1 MTDRARAAVL
11 LLLAAACA
19 PKAEPTPAADASAP
33 AAAVHFT
40 EAHWKAPAEADIPD
54 DSLGASI
61 KRGLYLLRNTPDSL
75 PAYATS
81 NLRCTSCHLIDG
93 TKVEA
98 APLTGSHARF
108 PKYLGRT
115 GAVIDLAERVNYCF
129 TRSLAGNA
137 LPTRSR
143 EMQDI
148 LAYLWFISKDVPVGT
163 KLKGAEGL
171 LALADTA
178 EGDSTRG
185 HELFTKTCQVCH
197 GANGEGVVPPAPA
210 LWGPK
215 SYSIGA
221 SMAREERAASFIKHN
236 MPLNAPGSL
245 TTQQAYDL
253 SRYIN
258 SHPRPDSPGKEKD
271 FPAGGA
277 DPYTPYDT
285 YGHTAFRPPYQ
296 VLPRKN
302 VARSA
307 EVPAPEV
314 AAKTTRR

>member
-1 MTDRARAAVL
+1 MTSRSFPVALTLFA
-11 LLLAAACA
+11 AAACA
-19 PKAEPTPAADASAP
+19 PAPEPKPAEAAP
-33 AAAVHFT
+33 AVVFT
-40 EAHWKAPAEADIPD
+40 ESSWKAPGEADIPS
-54 DSLGASI
+54 DSMGASI
-61 KRGLYLLRNTPDSL
+61 RRGLYLLRHTPDSL
-75 PAYATS
+75 PQYATS
-81 NLRCTSCHLIDG
+81 NLRCTSCHLNDG
-93 TKVEA
+93 TKLEA

-115 GAVIDLAERVNYCF
+115 GATIDLAERVNYCF

-148 LAYLWFISKDVPVGT
+148 LAYLWFISKDVPVGV

-178 EGDSTRG
+178 VGDSARG
-185 HELFTKTCQVCH
+185 KDTYVKKCQVCH
-197 GANGEGVVPPAPA
+197 GENGEGVVPPAPA
-210 LWGPK
+210 LWGEK

-236 MPLNAPGSL
+236 MPFNDPGSL
-245 TTQQAYDL
+245 TTQEAYDL

-271 FPAGGA
+271 FPSGGA
-277 DPYTPYDT
+277 DQYTPYNT
-285 YGHTAFRPPYQ
+285 FGHEAYRPPFKL
-296 VLPRKN
+296 LPRKN
-302 VARSA
+302 VGAAA
-307 EVPAPEV
+307 EVPQPV
-314 AAKTTRR
+314 PAAKTTRK

>member
-1 MTDRARAAVL
+1 MTTRSVPAVL
-11 LLLAAACA
+11 TLFAAAACA
-19 PKAEPTPAADASAP
+19 PAPEPAP
-33 AAAVHFT
+33 AEGGPAVVFT
-40 EAHWKAPAEADIPD
+40 ESNWKAPGEADIPN

-61 KRGLYLLRNTPDSL
+61 RRGLYLLRHTPDSL
-75 PAYATS
+75 PQYATS
-81 NLRCTSCHLIDG
+81 NLRCTSCHLNDG
-93 TKVEA
+93 TKLEA

-115 GAVIDLAERVNYCF
+115 GATIDLAERVNYCF

-148 LAYLWFISKDVPVGT
+148 LAYLWFLSKDVPVGV

-178 EGDSTRG
+178 VGDSARG
-185 HELFTKTCQVCH
+185 NETYVKKCQVCH
-197 GANGEGVVPPAPA
+197 GENGEGVVPPATA

-236 MPLNAPGSL
+236 MPFNDPGSL
-245 TTQQAYDL
+245 TTQEAYDL

-271 FPAGGA
+271 FPTGGA
-277 DPYTPYDT
+277 DQYTPYDT
-285 YGHTAFRPPYQ
+285 FGHEAYRPPFKL
-296 VLPRKN
+296 LPRKN
-302 VARSA
+302 VGGSA
-307 EVPAPEV
+307 EVPQPV
-314 AAKTTRR
+314 PAAKTTRK

>member
-1 MTDRARAAVL
+1 MTSRSFPVALSLFA
-11 LLLAAACA
+11 AAACA
-19 PKAEPTPAADASAP
+19 PTPEP
-33 AAAVHFT
+33 
-40 EAHWKAPAEADIPD
+40 APAEAGPAVVFTEANWKPPTEADIPN
-54 DSLGASI
+54 DSMGASI
-61 KRGLYLLRNTPDSL
+61 RRGLYLLRNTPDSL
-75 PAYATS
+75 PEYARS
-81 NLRCTSCHLIDG
+81 NLRCVSCHQNDG
-93 TKVEA
+93 TKLTA

-115 GAVIDLAERVNYCF
+115 GATIDLAERVNYCF

-148 LAYLWFISKDVPVGT
+148 LAYLWFLSKDVPVGV

-178 EGDSTRG
+178 VGDSARG
-185 HELFTKTCQVCH
+185 KETYVKKCQVCH
-197 GANGEGVVPPAPA
+197 GENGEGVVPPATA

-236 MPLNAPGSL
+236 MPFNDPGSL
-245 TTQQAYDL
+245 TTQEAYDL

-271 FPAGGA
+271 FPTGGA
-277 DPYTPYDT
+277 DQYTPYDT
-285 YGHTAFRPPYQ
+285 FGHEAYRPPFKL
-296 VLPRKN
+296 LPRKN
-302 VARSA
+302 VGGSA
-307 EVPAPEV
+307 EVPQPV
-314 AAKTTRR
+314 PAAKTTRK